1 MKNGIYDVKDFG
13 AVGDGEIL
21 DTEAIQKAIHEC
33 EKNNGGIVVLP
44 PGNYLT
50 GTIYLCDNLEFQILT
65 GATLIG
71 TNDDTKFESKENEEA
86 MKASGD
92 GCAIL
97 NYGLLVG
104 KELSNI
110 RITGGGT
117 LDDLWHQR
125 GGPKPIA
132 LKECN
137 NITIRDISINNS
149 PLYALNLGNCEVA
162 LIENVRINNSNA
174 DGIVLDSCRDIQ
186 VNNCQIRS
194 RDDAVVLKGSLAY
207 GGKPTTSANIVISNC
222 DIATSCVGFKIGSET
237 KGDFRNIVFS
247 NCVIHALGIAR
258 SPLAGIAI
266 NSVDGGSIK
275 GISISNVSM
284 NGIKRRFLISL
295 GKRLSGNWTKE
306 PGSISDIIINNI
318 SAVDSHFPVVLSGLT
333 EKKLKRITLSNIHF
347 EYDYTNDGNFR
358 PGEYYRENGKRTPGR
373 MNYIEIPE
381 EEESYPDIRMFGDP
395 LPAWA
400 IFARHVIDVHFSNV
414 HCYLESEDQRTSNLF
429 IDAIEITLEGLHYHY
444 SPKKKQESSE

>member
-13 AVGDGEIL
+13 AAGDGVTL
-21 DTEAIQKAIHEC
+21 DTDAIQKAVDEC
-33 EKNNGGIVVLP
+33 EKNEGGVVVLP
-44 PGNYLT
+44 PGNYLS
-50 GTIYLCDNLEFQILT
+50 GTIYLCDNLEFRILP

-71 TNDDTKFESKENEEA
+71 TKDESKFEPKENEEQ

-104 KELSNI
+104 KELGNI
-110 RITGGGT
+110 RITGGGA
-117 LDDLWHQR
+117 LDDLRHQR

-137 NITIRDISINNS
+137 NITIRDININNS
-149 PLYALNLGNCEVA
+149 PLYALNLGNCESV

-174 DGIVLDSCRDIQ
+174 DGIVLDSCRDVQ

-194 RDDAVVLKGSLAY
+194 RDDAMVLKGSLAY
-207 GGKPTTSANIVISNC
+207 GEPTTSANIVITNC
-222 DIATSCVGFKIGSET
+222 DLATSCVGFKIGSET

-247 NCVIHALGIAR
+247 NCVIHPLGIAR
-258 SPLAGIAI
+258 SPLAGIGI
-266 NSVDGGSIK
+266 NSVDGANIK

-284 NGIKRRFLISL
+284 MGMKSPLLIRL
-295 GKRLSGNWTKE
+295 GKRLRGDWTKD

-318 SAVDSHFPVVLSGLT
+318 SAVGSHFPVVLAGLT
-333 EKKLKRITLSNIHF
+333 EKKVKRISLSNIHF
-347 EYDYTNDGNFR
+347 AFDYTHDGNFK
-358 PGEYYRENGKRTPGR
+358 PGEIYRENGKRPPGR

-395 LPAWA
+395 LPVWA
-400 IFARHVIDVHFSNV
+400 IFARHVTDVHFSNV
-414 HCYLESEDQRTSNLF
+414 HCYVESKDQRTSNLF
-429 IDAIEITLEGLHYHY
+429 IDATDIGLDGLHFHQ
-444 SPKKKQESSE
+444 SADESQKTPE